1 MHPLK
6 PWLNLM
12 LQDKKR
18 LLIGAFLLLITYLS
32 AIGLLALSGW
42 FITATSV
49 TALAWAAGIAINLDI
64 YSPGGGIRFFALSRT
79 VARYTERVYNHD
91 TVLRLLAKLR
101 TRLFKNLT
109 LLDDQTAAKF
119 RASQW
124 VNRLITDVDTL
135 DNLYLRLLAPP
146 LVALLTVI
154 LLVGFLAF
162 FHLQLAGL
170 AALMLLL
177 TLGISTWGMA
187 QAGKAVSYRLVAQQE
202 AQRSLLV
209 EQIEGLGELQA
220 SHSLANH
227 QTQLFTAQQTEMR
240 DQQRLQQVAA
250 WGAGLQTLLLQLMA
264 AACLLLA
271 AEAYQQGWLTGPMMV
286 LIPLALMALQEVFLN
301 LPAAFASYGATLA
314 AAQRLNKTESLQ
326 SHLVSPSQPQALP
339 SNSTLPYSLHWQNI
353 GVKLGNQQVFNNINL
368 SLKAGEKLA
377 LLGESGLGKS
387 TLARLAARLSDPQ
400 AGEMLV
406 EADGKQVNLK
416 DLSLAD
422 WQAQIGYLTQQSDL
436 FATSIAE
443 NLRLAKAE
451 ATDAELWEVLEL
463 VDLKQEVSDFPQK
476 LNTWVGETGRQLS
489 GGQAR
494 RLALARVI
502 LKDPAVVIL
511 DEPFSSLDLATQA
524 VIRPKLDA
532 WLAGRTALLLA
543 HDLNALPASDRH
555 IYLQDLQNNALLG

>member
-42 FITATSV
+42 FITATGV

-227 QTQLFTAQQTEMR
+227 QTQLITAQQTEMR

-264 AACLLLA
+264 VACLLLA
-271 AEAYQQGWLTGPMMV
+271 AEAYQQGWLSGPMMV

-339 SNSTLPYSLHWQNI
+339 SNYSLHWQNI

-406 EADGKQVNLK
+406 EAEGKQLNLK
-416 DLSLAD
+416 ALSLTD
-422 WQAQIGYLTQQSDL
+422 WQAQIGYLTQQTDL

-463 VDLKQEVSDFPQK
+463 VDLKQEVSDFPQQ
-476 LNTWVGETGRQLS
+476 LDTWVGETGRQLS

-532 WLAGRTALLLA
+532 WLTGRTALLLA
-543 HDLNALPASDRH
+543 HDLSALPASDRH
-555 IYLQDLQNNALLG
+555 IYLQDLQGN

>member
-6 PWLNLM
+6 PWLDLM
-12 LQDKKR
+12 LLDKKR
-18 LLIGAFLLLITYLS
+18 LWIGAFLLLITYLS
-32 AIGLLALSGW
+32 AVGLLALSGW
-42 FITATSV
+42 FITATGV
-49 TALAWAAGIAINLDI
+49 TALAWTAGVAINLDI

-154 LLVGFLAF
+154 LLVSFLAF

-202 AQRSLLV
+202 TQRSLLV

-220 SHSLANH
+220 SHSLASH
-227 QTQLFTAQQTEMR
+227 QQQLITAQQTEMR

-250 WGAGLQTLLLQLMA
+250 WGAGLQTLLLQLTA
-264 AACLLLA
+264 AAGLFLA
-271 AEAYQQGWLTGPMMV
+271 AQAYQQGWLSGPMLV

-301 LPAAFASYGATLA
+301 LPTAFASWGATLA

-326 SHLVSPSQPQALP
+326 SHLLSPSNPQ
-339 SNSTLPYSLHWQNI
+339 TLPKKYTLHWHSI
-353 GVKLGNQQVFNNINL
+353 GVKLGNQQVFNNLNL
-368 SLKAGEKLA
+368 SLQPGEKLA

-400 AGEMLV
+400 TGEMLV
-406 EADGKQVNLK
+406 EAEGKQLNLK
-416 DLSLAD
+416 DLNLAD
-422 WQAQIGYLTQQSDL
+422 WQAQIGYLTQQTDL

-443 NLRLAKAE
+443 NLRLAKAD

-463 VDLKQEVSDFPQK
+463 VDLKQEVRDFPQQ
-476 LNTWVGETGRQLS
+476 LVTWVGETGRQLS

-494 RLALARVI
+494 RLALARII
-502 LKDPAVVIL
+502 LKDPALVIL
-511 DEPFSSLDLATQA
+511 DEPFSNLDLATQA

-543 HDLNALPASDRH
+543 HDLSALPASDRH
-555 IYLQDLQNNALLG
+555 LHLQDLQNN

>member
-18 LLIGAFLLLITYLS
+18 LWIGAFLLLITYLS

-42 FITATSV
+42 FITATGV

-227 QTQLFTAQQTEMR
+227 QTQLITAQQTEMR

-271 AEAYQQGWLTGPMMV
+271 AEAYQQGWLSGPMMV

-339 SNSTLPYSLHWQNI
+339 SNYSLHWQNI

-406 EADGKQVNLK
+406 EAEGKQLNLK
-416 DLSLAD
+416 ALSLTD
-422 WQAQIGYLTQQSDL
+422 WQAQIGYLTQQTDL

-463 VDLKQEVSDFPQK
+463 VDLKQEVSDFPQQ
-476 LNTWVGETGRQLS
+476 LDTWVGETGRQLS

-532 WLAGRTALLLA
+532 WLTGRTALLLA
-543 HDLNALPASDRH
+543 HDLSALPASDRH
-555 IYLQDLQNNALLG
+555 IHLQDLQGN

>member
-494 RLALARVI
+494 RLALARVL
-502 LKDPAVVIL
+502 LKDPALVIL

>member
-6 PWLNLM
+6 PWLDLM

-32 AIGLLALSGW
+32 AVGLLALSGW
-42 FITATSV
+42 FITATGV
-49 TALAWAAGIAINLDI
+49 TALAWAAGLSITLDI
-64 YSPGGGIRFFALSRT
+64 YGPGGGIRFFALSRT
-79 VARYTERVYNHD
+79 VARYGERVYNHD

-154 LLVGFLAF
+154 ILVTFLAF
-162 FHLQLAGL
+162 FHLQVAGV
-170 AALMLLL
+170 AALMLVL

-187 QAGKAVSYRLVAQQE
+187 QAGKAVSFRLVAQQE
-202 AQRSLLV
+202 NQRSLLV

-220 SHSLANH
+220 SHSLANY
-227 QTQLFTAQQTEMR
+227 QQQLLTAQHTEMH
-240 DQQRLQQVAA
+240 DQQRLQKVAA
-250 WGAGLQTLLLQLMA
+250 WGAGLQTLLLQFMA

-271 AEAYQQGWLTGPMMV
+271 AEAYQQGWLSGPMMV
-286 LIPLALMALQEVFLN
+286 LVPLSLMALQEVFLN
-301 LPAAFASYGATLA
+301 LPAAFASWGATLA
-314 AAQRLNKTESLQ
+314 AAQRLNKTEALESR
-326 SHLVSPSQPQALP
+326 LVSCLDAQPLP
-339 SNSTLPYSLHWQNI
+339 KNYTLHWQAI
-353 GVKLGNQQVFNNINL
+353 DVKLGNQQVFNNINL

-400 AGEMLV
+400 AGAMLV
-406 EADGKQVNLK
+406 EAEGKQLNLK
-416 DLSLAD
+416 DLNLAG
-422 WQAQIGYLTQQSDL
+422 WQGQIGYLTQQSDL

-443 NLRLAKAE
+443 NLRLANSA
-451 ATDAELWEVLEL
+451 ATDAQLWDVLEL
-463 VDLKQEVSDFPQK
+463 VDLKDEVAAFPEQ

-502 LKDPAVVIL
+502 LKDPALVIL
-511 DEPFSSLDLATQA
+511 DEPFSSLDQATQA
-524 VIRPKLDA
+524 TIRPKLDA
-532 WLAGRTALLLA
+532 WLKGRTALLLA
-543 HDLNALPASDRH
+543 HDLSALPHSDRYIH
-555 IYLQDLQNNALLG
+555 LQDLQHN

>member
-18 LLIGAFLLLITYLS
+18 LYIGAFLLLITYLS
-32 AIGLLALSGW
+32 AVGLLALSGW
-42 FITATSV
+42 FITATGV
-49 TALAWAAGIAINLDI
+49 TAIAWAAGITIALDI
-64 YSPGGGIRFFALSRT
+64 YGPGGGIRFFALSRT
-79 VARYTERVYNHD
+79 VARYGERVYNHD
-91 TVLRLLAKLR
+91 TVLRLLALLR

-109 LLDDQTAAKF
+109 QLDDQTAAKF

-154 LLVGFLAF
+154 ILVTFLAF
-162 FHLQLAGL
+162 FHLQVAGL

-187 QAGKAVSYRLVAQQE
+187 LAGKAVSFRLVAQQE
-202 AQRSLLV
+202 NQRSMLV

-220 SHSLANH
+220 SHSLANY
-227 QTQLFTAQQTEMR
+227 QAQLLTAQQTEMQ
-240 DQQRLQQVAA
+240 DQERLQKVAA

-271 AEAYQQGWLTGPMMV
+271 AEAYQQGWLSGPMMV
-286 LIPLALMALQEVFLN
+286 LVPLALMALQEVFLN
-301 LPAAFASYGATLA
+301 LPAAFASWGATLA
-314 AAQRLNKTESLQ
+314 AAQRLNTTEALE
-326 SHLVSPSQPQALP
+326 SHLISSLDAQPLP
-339 SNSTLPYSLHWQNI
+339 KNYTLHWQNI
-353 GVKLGNQQVFNNINL
+353 DVKLGNQQVFSNINL
-368 SLKAGEKLA
+368 SLKPGEKLA

-400 AGEMLV
+400 AGEMLLV
-406 EADGKQVNLK
+406 ANNSHLNLK

-443 NLRLAKAE
+443 NLRLAKSD
-451 ATDAELWEVLEL
+451 ATDQELWDVLEM
-463 VDLKQEVSDFPQK
+463 VDLKDEVAAFPQQ
-476 LNTWVGETGRQLS
+476 LDTWVGETGRQLS

-502 LKDPAVVIL
+502 LKDAPLVIL

-524 VIRPKLDA
+524 IIRPKLDA
-532 WLAGRTALLLA
+532 WLNGRTALLLA
-543 HDLNALPASDRH
+543 HDLKALPQCNRSIH
-555 IYLQDLQNNALLG
+555 LQDLQIP

>member
-18 LLIGAFLLLITYLS
+18 LFIGAFLLLITYLS
-32 AIGLLALSGW
+32 AVGLLALSGW
-42 FITATSV
+42 FITATGV
-49 TALAWAAGIAINLDI
+49 TALAWAAGLTIALDI
-64 YSPGGGIRFFALSRT
+64 YGPGGGIRFFALSRT
-79 VARYTERVYNHD
+79 VARYGERVYNHD

-154 LLVGFLAF
+154 ILVSFLAF

-220 SHSLANH
+220 SHSLAKH
-227 QTQLFTAQQTEMR
+227 QEQLITAQQTEMS

-250 WGAGLQTLLLQLMA
+250 WGAGLQTLLLQLMV

-271 AEAYQQGWLTGPMMV
+271 AEAYQKGWLTGPMMV
-286 LIPLALMALQEVFLN
+286 LVPLALMALQEVFLN

-314 AAQRLNKTESLQ
+314 AAQRLNKTESLET
-326 SHLVSPSQPQALP
+326 HLINPSKPQALP
-339 SNSTLPYSLHWQNI
+339 INFTLRWQNI
-353 GVKLGNQQVFNNINL
+353 NVKLGNQQVFNNINL
-368 SLKAGEKLA
+368 SLKPGEKLA

-406 EADGKQVNLK
+406 EADGKQLNLK
-416 DLSLAD
+416 DFSLTD

-443 NLRLAKAE
+443 NLRLAKVD
-451 ATDAELWEVLEL
+451 ATDAELWAVLEI
-463 VDLKQEVSDFPQK
+463 VDLQDEVAAFPKQ

-502 LKDPAVVIL
+502 LKDAPLVIL

-524 VIRPKLDA
+524 IIRPQLDI
-532 WLAGRTALLLA
+532 WLKDRTALLLA
-543 HDLNALPASDRH
+543 HDLSALPHSDQH
-555 IYLQDLQNNALLG
+555 IHLQDL

>member
-6 PWLNLM
+6 PWLDLM
-12 LQDKKR
+12 LLDKKR
-18 LLIGAFLLLITYLS
+18 LWIGAFLLLITYLS
-32 AIGLLALSGW
+32 AVGLLALSGW
-42 FITATSV
+42 FITATGV
-49 TALAWAAGIAINLDI
+49 TALAWAAGVAINLDI

-154 LLVGFLAF
+154 ILVSFLAS
-162 FHLQLAGL
+162 FHLQVASV

-187 QAGKAVSYRLVAQQE
+187 QAGKAVSFRLVAQQE
-202 AQRSLLV
+202 TQRSLLV

-220 SHSLANH
+220 SHSLASH
-227 QTQLFTAQQTEMR
+227 QQQLITAQQTEMR

-271 AEAYQQGWLTGPMMV
+271 AEAYQQGWLSGPVMV

-314 AAQRLNKTESLQ
+314 AAQRLNKTEALET
-326 SHLVSPSQPQALP
+326 HLVSPSQPQALP
-339 SNSTLPYSLHWQNI
+339 ANSTLPYSLHWQNI
-353 GVKLGNQQVFNNINL
+353 GVKLGNQQVFNNLNL

-400 AGEMLV
+400 TGEMLV
-406 EADGKQVNLK
+406 EAEGKQLNLK

-422 WQAQIGYLTQQSDL
+422 WQAQIGYLTQQTDL

-463 VDLKQEVSDFPQK
+463 VDLKQEVSDFPQQ
-476 LNTWVGETGRQLS
+476 LDTWVGETGRQLS

-532 WLAGRTALLLA
+532 WLTGRTALLLA
-543 HDLNALPASDRH
+543 HDLSALPTSDRH
-555 IYLQDLQNNALLG
+555 LHLQDLQGN

>member
-32 AIGLLALSGW
+32 AVGLLALSGW
-42 FITATSV
+42 FITATGV
-49 TALAWAAGIAINLDI
+49 TALAWAAGLSVTLDI

-79 VARYTERVYNHD
+79 IARYGERVYNHD

-154 LLVGFLAF
+154 LLVSFLAF

-170 AALMLLL
+170 AALVLLL

-227 QTQLFTAQQTEMR
+227 QTQLITAQQTEMR

-301 LPAAFASYGATLA
+301 LPTAFASYGATLA

-326 SHLVSPSQPQALP
+326 SHLVSPNQPQVLP
-339 SNSTLPYSLHWQNI
+339 SNYSLHWQNI
-353 GVKLGNQQVFNNINL
+353 GVKLGNQQVFTNINL

-406 EADGKQVNLK
+406 EADGKQLNLK
-416 DLSLAD
+416 DFSLTD

-532 WLAGRTALLLA
+532 WLTGRTALLLA

>member
-42 FITATSV
+42 FITATGV

-227 QTQLFTAQQTEMR
+227 QTQLITAQQTEMR

-271 AEAYQQGWLTGPMMV
+271 AEAYQQGWLSGPMMV

-314 AAQRLNKTESLQ
+314 AAQRLNKTEALET
-326 SHLVSPSQPQALP
+326 HLVSPSQPQVLP
-339 SNSTLPYSLHWQNI
+339 SNYSLHWQNI

-400 AGEMLV
+400 TGEMLV
-406 EADGKQVNLK
+406 EAENKKLNLK
-416 DLSLAD
+416 NLSLAD
-422 WQAQIGYLTQQSDL
+422 WQAQIGYLTQQTDL

-463 VDLKQEVSDFPQK
+463 VDLKQEVRDFPQQ

-532 WLAGRTALLLA
+532 WLTGRTALLLA
-543 HDLNALPASDRH
+543 HDLSALPASDQH
-555 IYLQDLQNNALLG
+555 IHLQDLQGN

>member
-42 FITATSV
+42 FITATGV

-227 QTQLFTAQQTEMR
+227 QTQLITAQQTEMR

-400 AGEMLV
+400 TGEMLV
-406 EADGKQVNLK
+406 EAEGKQLNLK
-416 DLSLAD
+416 ALSLTD
-422 WQAQIGYLTQQSDL
+422 WQAQIGYLTQQTDL

-463 VDLKQEVSDFPQK
+463 VDLKQEVSDFPQQ
-476 LNTWVGETGRQLS
+476 LDTWVGETGRQLS

-532 WLAGRTALLLA
+532 WLTGRTALLLA
-543 HDLNALPASDRH
+543 HDLSALPTSDRH
-555 IYLQDLQNNALLG
+555 LHLQDLQGN

>member
-6 PWLNLM
+6 PWLDLM
-12 LQDKKR
+12 LLDKKR
-18 LLIGAFLLLITYLS
+18 LLVGALLLLATYLS
-32 AIGLLALSGW
+32 AVGLLALSGW
-42 FITATSV
+42 FITATGV
-49 TALAWAAGIAINLDI
+49 TALAWAAGVAINLDI

-91 TVLRLLAKLR
+91 TVLRLLASLR
-101 TRLFKNLT
+101 VRLFKNLT

-154 LLVGFLAF
+154 LLVTFLAF

-170 AALMLLL
+170 TALLL
-177 TLGISTWGMA
+177 LVTLGISTWGMA

-202 AQRSLLV
+202 TQRSLLV

-220 SHSLANH
+220 SHSLASH
-227 QTQLFTAQQTEMR
+227 QQQLITAQQAEMR

-250 WGAGLQTLLLQLMA
+250 WGAGLQTLLLQLTA
-264 AACLLLA
+264 AAGLFLA
-271 AEAYQQGWLTGPMMV
+271 AQAYQQGWLSGPMLV

-301 LPAAFASYGATLA
+301 LPTAFASWGATLA

-326 SHLVSPSQPQALP
+326 SHLLSPSNPQ
-339 SNSTLPYSLHWQNI
+339 TLPKKYTLHWHSI
-353 GVKLGNQQVFNNINL
+353 GVKLGNQQVFNNLNL
-368 SLKAGEKLA
+368 SLQPGEKLA

-400 AGEMLV
+400 TGEMLV
-406 EADGKQVNLK
+406 VAENKKLNLK

-422 WQAQIGYLTQQSDL
+422 WQAQIGYLTQQTDL

-443 NLRLAKAE
+443 NLRLAKAD
-451 ATDAELWEVLEL
+451 ATDAELWEVLAL
-463 VDLKQEVSDFPQK
+463 VDLEQEVRDFPQQ
-476 LNTWVGETGRQLS
+476 LGTWVGETGRQLS

-494 RLALARVI
+494 RLALARII
-502 LKDPAVVIL
+502 LKDPALVIL
-511 DEPFSSLDLATQA
+511 DEPFSNLDLATQA

-543 HDLNALPASDRH
+543 HDLKALPASDRH

>member
-12 LQDKKR
+12 LQAKKR

-32 AIGLLALSGW
+32 AVGLLALSGW
-42 FITATSV
+42 FITATGV
-49 TALAWAAGIAINLDI
+49 TAIAWAAGMAVTLDI
-64 YSPGGGIRFFALSRT
+64 YGPGGGIRFFALSRT
-79 VARYTERVYNHD
+79 VARYGERVYNHD
-91 TVLRLLAKLR
+91 TVLRLLALLR

-154 LLVGFLAF
+154 ILVSFLAF
-162 FHLQLAGL
+162 FHLQVAGV

-187 QAGKAVSYRLVAQQE
+187 LAGKAVSFRLIAQQE
-202 AQRSLLV
+202 NQRSRLV

-227 QTQLFTAQQTEMR
+227 QAELLTAQQTEMH
-240 DQQRLQQVAA
+240 DQERLQKVAA
-250 WGAGLQTLLLQLMA
+250 WGTGLQTLLLQFMA

-286 LIPLALMALQEVFLN
+286 LVPLALMALQEVFLN
-301 LPAAFASYGATLA
+301 LPAAFASWGATLA
-314 AAQRLNKTESLQ
+314 AAQRLNTTEALE
-326 SHLVSPSQPQALP
+326 SHLISSLDAQSLP
-339 SNSTLPYSLHWQNI
+339 KDYTLHWQNI
-353 GVKLGNQQVFNNINL
+353 DVKLGNQQVFSNINL
-368 SLKAGEKLA
+368 SLKPGEKLA

-400 AGEMLV
+400 AGAMLV
-406 EADGKQVNLK
+406 EADGKQLNLK
-416 DLSLAD
+416 DFSLTD

-443 NLRLAKAE
+443 NLRLAKTD
-451 ATDAELWEVLEL
+451 ATDDELWAVLEL
-463 VDLKQEVSDFPQK
+463 VDLQDEVAAFPEQ

-494 RLALARVI
+494 RLALARII
-502 LKDPAVVIL
+502 LKDAPLVIL

-524 VIRPKLDA
+524 TIRPKLNA

-543 HDLNALPASDRH
+543 HDLNALPQCDRFIH
-555 IYLQDLQNNALLG
+555 LQDLLLNHKNN

>member
-42 FITATSV
+42 FITATGV

-227 QTQLFTAQQTEMR
+227 QTQLITAQQTEMR

-511 DEPFSSLDLATQA
+511 DEPFSSLDRATQA

>member
-18 LLIGAFLLLITYLS
+18 LWIGAFLLLITYLS

-42 FITATSV
+42 FITATGV

-227 QTQLFTAQQTEMR
+227 QTQLITAQQTEMR

-511 DEPFSSLDLATQA
+511 DEPFSSLDRATQA

>member
-6 PWLNLM
+6 PWLDLM
-12 LQDKKR
+12 LLDKKR
-18 LLIGAFLLLITYLS
+18 LLVGALLLLATYLS
-32 AIGLLALSGW
+32 AVGLLALSGW
-42 FITATSV
+42 FITATGV
-49 TALAWAAGIAINLDI
+49 TALAWAAGVAINLDI

-91 TVLRLLAKLR
+91 TVLRLLASLR
-101 TRLFKNLT
+101 VRLFKNLT

-154 LLVGFLAF
+154 LLVTFLAF

-170 AALMLLL
+170 TALLL
-177 TLGISTWGMA
+177 LVTLGISTWGMA

-202 AQRSLLV
+202 TQRSLLV

-220 SHSLANH
+220 SHSLASH
-227 QTQLFTAQQTEMR
+227 QQQLITAQQTEMR

-250 WGAGLQTLLLQLMA
+250 WGAGLQTLLLQLTA
-264 AACLLLA
+264 AAGLFLA
-271 AEAYQQGWLTGPMMV
+271 AQAYQQGWLSGPMLV

-301 LPAAFASYGATLA
+301 LPTAFASWGATLA

-326 SHLVSPSQPQALP
+326 SHLLSPSNPQ
-339 SNSTLPYSLHWQNI
+339 TLPKKYTLHWHSI
-353 GVKLGNQQVFNNINL
+353 GVKLGNQQVFNNLNL
-368 SLKAGEKLA
+368 SLQPGEKLA

-400 AGEMLV
+400 TGEMLV
-406 EADGKQVNLK
+406 VAENKKLNLK

-422 WQAQIGYLTQQSDL
+422 WQAQIGYLTQQTDL

-443 NLRLAKAE
+443 NLRLAKAD
-451 ATDAELWEVLEL
+451 ATDAELWEVLAL
-463 VDLKQEVSDFPQK
+463 VDLEQEVRDFPQQ
-476 LNTWVGETGRQLS
+476 LGTWVGETGRQLS

-494 RLALARVI
+494 RLALSRII
-502 LKDPAVVIL
+502 LKDPALVIL
-511 DEPFSSLDLATQA
+511 DEPFSNLDLATQA

-543 HDLNALPASDRH
+543 HDLKALPASDRH
-555 IYLQDLQNNALLG
+555 LHLQDLPSLQVSTSL

>member
-511 DEPFSSLDLATQA
+511 DEPFSSLDRATQA

>member
-32 AIGLLALSGW
+32 AVGLLALSGW
-42 FITATSV
+42 FITATGV
-49 TALAWAAGIAINLDI
+49 TALAWAAGLSVTLDI

-79 VARYTERVYNHD
+79 VARYGERVYNHD

-119 RASQW
+119 KASQW

-154 LLVGFLAF
+154 ILVSFLAF
-162 FHLQLAGL
+162 FHLQVASV

-187 QAGKAVSYRLVAQQE
+187 LAGKAVSFRLVAQQE
-202 AQRSLLV
+202 NQRSLLV

-227 QTQLFTAQQTEMR
+227 QTQLITAQQTEMR

-286 LIPLALMALQEVFLN
+286 LVPLALMALQEVFLN

-314 AAQRLNKTESLQ
+314 AAQRLNKTEDLET
-326 SHLVSPSQPQALP
+326 HLVSPSKPQALP
-339 SNSTLPYSLHWQNI
+339 NNNTLHWQNI
-353 GVKLGNQQVFNNINL
+353 SVKLGSQQVFSKINL

-406 EADGKQVNLK
+406 EADGKQLNLK
-416 DLSLAD
+416 DLSLTD
-422 WQAQIGYLTQQSDL
+422 WQTQIGYLTQQSDL

-443 NLRLAKAE
+443 NLRLAKAD
-451 ATDAELWEVLEL
+451 ATDDELWDVLEL
-463 VDLKQEVSDFPQK
+463 VDLQDEVTAFPEQ

-494 RLALARVI
+494 RLALARII
-502 LKDPAVVIL
+502 LKDPALVIL
-511 DEPFSSLDLATQA
+511 DEPFSSLDLATQDS
-524 VIRPKLDA
+524 IRPKLDA

-543 HDLNALPASDRH
+543 HDLKALPQCDRSIH
-555 IYLQDLQNNALLG
+555 LQDLLLSHKNN

>member
-6 PWLNLM
+6 PWFNLM

-18 LLIGAFLLLITYLS
+18 LYIGALLLLITYLS

-42 FITATSV
+42 FITATGV
-49 TALAWAAGIAINLDI
+49 TAIAWAAGLAINLDI
-64 YSPGGGIRFFALSRT
+64 YGPGSGIRFFALSRT
-79 VARYTERVYNHD
+79 VARYGERVYNHD
-91 TVLRLLAKLR
+91 TVLRLLALLR

-109 LLDDQTAAKF
+109 QLDDQTAAKF

-154 LLVGFLAF
+154 LLVTFLAF
-162 FHLQLAGL
+162 FHLPVAVL

-177 TLGISTWGMA
+177 TLAISTWGMA
-187 QAGKAVSYRLVAQQE
+187 QAGKAVSFRLVAQQE
-202 AQRSLLV
+202 NQRSLLV

-220 SHSLANH
+220 SHSLANY
-227 QTQLFTAQQTEMR
+227 QEQLLTAQHTEMQ
-240 DQQRLQQVAA
+240 DQERLQKVAA

-264 AACLLLA
+264 TACLLLA
-271 AEAYQQGWLTGPMMV
+271 AQAYQQGWLSGPMMV
-286 LIPLALMALQEVFLN
+286 LIPLALMALQEVFIN
-301 LPAAFASYGATLA
+301 LPAAFASWGATLA

-326 SHLVSPSQPQALP
+326 SHLASSNHPQALP
-339 SNSTLPYSLHWQNI
+339 KNFAQSSTLHWQNI
-353 GVKLGNQQVFNNINL
+353 SVKLGSQQVFNKINL
-368 SLKAGEKLA
+368 SLKPGEKLA

-387 TLARLAARLSDPQ
+387 TLARLASRLSDPQ
-400 AGEMLV
+400 AGELLL
-406 EADGKQVNLK
+406 ATGDQRLNLK
-416 DLSLAD
+416 DLNLTD

-443 NLRLAKAE
+443 NLRLAKAD
-451 ATDAELWEVLEL
+451 ATDAELWDVLEL
-463 VDLKQEVSDFPQK
+463 VDLKQEVCDFPQQ

-502 LKDPAVVIL
+502 LKDPALVIL
-511 DEPFSSLDLATQA
+511 DEPFSSLDLATQNT
-524 VIRPKLDA
+524 IRPKLEA
-532 WLAGRTALLLA
+532 WLKNRTALLLA
-543 HDLNALPASDRH
+543 HDLKALPQCDRH
-555 IYLQDLQNNALLG
+555 IHLQDLLN

>member
-18 LLIGAFLLLITYLS
+18 LWIGAFLLLITYLS
-32 AIGLLALSGW
+32 AVGLLALSGW
-42 FITATSV
+42 FITATGV

-227 QTQLFTAQQTEMR
+227 QTQLITAQQTEMR

-326 SHLVSPSQPQALP
+326 SHLVSPSQPQTLP

-463 VDLKQEVSDFPQK
+463 VDLKQEVSDFPQQ

-511 DEPFSSLDLATQA
+511 DEPFSSLDRATQA

>member
-32 AIGLLALSGW
+32 AVGLLALSGW
-42 FITATSV
+42 FITATGV
-49 TALAWAAGIAINLDI
+49 TALAWAAGMAVTLDI
-64 YSPGGGIRFFALSRT
+64 YGPGGGIRFFALSRT
-79 VARYTERVYNHD
+79 VARYGERVYNHD

-119 RASQW
+119 KASQW

-154 LLVGFLAF
+154 ILVTFLAF
-162 FHLQLAGL
+162 FHLQVTGV

-187 QAGKAVSYRLVAQQE
+187 LAGKAVSFRLVAQQE
-202 AQRSLLV
+202 NQRSLLV

-227 QTQLFTAQQTEMR
+227 QAELLAAQQTEMH
-240 DQQRLQQVAA
+240 DQQRLQKLAA
-250 WGAGLQTLLLQLMA
+250 WGTGLQTLLLQLMA

-271 AEAYQQGWLTGPMMV
+271 AEAYQQGWLSGPMMV
-286 LIPLALMALQEVFLN
+286 LVPLSLMALQEVFLN
-301 LPAAFASYGATLA
+301 LPAAFASFGATLA
-314 AAQRLNKTESLQ
+314 AAQRLNKTESLET
-326 SHLVSPSQPQALP
+326 HLVSHVAAQALP
-339 SNSTLPYSLHWQNI
+339 TNFTLPYSLHWQNI
-353 GVKLGNQQVFNNINL
+353 SVKLGNQQVFSNINL

-406 EADGKQVNLK
+406 EADGKSLNLK
-416 DLSLAD
+416 NLNLAD

-443 NLRLAKAE
+443 NLRLAKAD
-451 ATDAELWEVLEL
+451 ATDDELWAVLEL
-463 VDLKQEVSDFPQK
+463 VDLKDEVAAFPKQ

-502 LKDPAVVIL
+502 LKDAPLVIL

-524 VIRPKLDA
+524 TIRPKLDA

-543 HDLNALPASDRH
+543 HDLSALPHSDRNLH
-555 IYLQDLQNNALLG
+555 LQDL

>member
-6 PWLNLM
+6 PWLDLM

-18 LLIGAFLLLITYLS
+18 LLVGALLIFITYLS

-42 FITATSV
+42 FITATGV

-64 YSPGGGIRFFALSRT
+64 YSPGGGIRFFALTRT

-91 TVLRLLAKLR
+91 TVLQLLARLR
-101 TRLFKNLT
+101 VRLFKNLT

-146 LVALLTVI
+146 LVALVTLIFVI
-154 LLVGFLAF
+154 VFLAF

-177 TLGISTWGMA
+177 TLAVSTWGMA
-187 QAGKAVSYRLVAQQE
+187 QAGKAVSYRLVSQQE

-209 EQIEGLGELQA
+209 EQVEGLGELQA
-220 SHSLANH
+220 SHSLSKY
-227 QTQLFTAQQTEMR
+227 QQQLIAAQEVEMR
-240 DQQRLQQVAA
+240 DQQRLQQVTA
-250 WGAGLQTLLLQLMA
+250 WGAGLQTLLLQLTV

-271 AEAYQQGWLTGPMMV
+271 AQAYQQGWLSGPMLV
-286 LIPLALMALQEVFLN
+286 LIPLALMAMQEVFVN
-301 LPAAFASYGATLA
+301 LPTAFASWGSTLA
-314 AAQRLNKTESLQ
+314 AAQRLNKTENLQ
-326 SHLVSPSQPQALP
+326 SHLLSSNNPQALP
-339 SNSTLPYSLHWQNI
+339 TNFPLHSTLLWQ
-353 GVKLGNQQVFNNINL
+353 GVSVKLGSQQVFTHINL
-368 SLKAGEKLA
+368 QLKPGEKLA

-400 AGEMLV
+400 AGAMLV
-406 EADGKQVNLK
+406 EADGKQLNLK
-416 DLSLAD
+416 DLSLTD

-443 NLRLAKAE
+443 NLRLAKAD
-451 ATDAELWEVLEL
+451 ATDDELWAVLEL
-463 VDLKQEVSDFPQK
+463 VDLQDEVAAFPEQ

-502 LKDPAVVIL
+502 LKDPALVIL

-524 VIRPKLDA
+524 TIRPRLEA
-532 WLAGRTALLLA
+532 WLKNRTALLLA
-543 HDLNALPASDRH
+543 HDLKALPECNRH
-555 IYLQDLQNNALLG
+555 IHLQDLLASQ

>member
-18 LLIGAFLLLITYLS
+18 LWIGAFLLLITYLS

-42 FITATSV
+42 FITATGV

-227 QTQLFTAQQTEMR
+227 QTQLITAQQTEMR

-271 AEAYQQGWLTGPMMV
+271 AEAYQQGWLSGPMMV

-339 SNSTLPYSLHWQNI
+339 SNYSLHWQNI

-406 EADGKQVNLK
+406 EAEGKQLNLK
-416 DLSLAD
+416 ALSLTD
-422 WQAQIGYLTQQSDL
+422 WQAQIGYLTQQTDL

-463 VDLKQEVSDFPQK
+463 VDLKQEVSDFPQQ
-476 LNTWVGETGRQLS
+476 LDTWVGETGRQLS

-532 WLAGRTALLLA
+532 WLTGRTALLLA
-543 HDLNALPASDRH
+543 HDLSALPASDRH
-555 IYLQDLQNNALLG
+555 IYLQDLQGN

>member
-227 QTQLFTAQQTEMR
+227 QTQLITAQQTEMR

-511 DEPFSSLDLATQA
+511 DEPFSSLDRATQA

-555 IYLQDLQNNALLG
+555 IYLQDLQNNVLLG

>member
-32 AIGLLALSGW
+32 AVGLLALSGW
-42 FITATSV
+42 FITATGV
-49 TALAWAAGIAINLDI
+49 TALAWAAGITITLDI
-64 YSPGGGIRFFALSRT
+64 YGPGGGIRFFALSRT
-79 VARYTERVYNHD
+79 VARYGERVYNHD
-91 TVLRLLAKLR
+91 TVLRLLALLR

-109 LLDDQTAAKF
+109 FLDDQTAAKF

-154 LLVGFLAF
+154 ILVTFLAF

-170 AALMLLL
+170 TALLL
-177 TLGISTWGMA
+177 LVTLGISTLGMA

-202 AQRSLLV
+202 TQRSLLV

-220 SHSLANH
+220 SHSLASH
-227 QTQLFTAQQTEMR
+227 QQQLITAQQTEMR

-250 WGAGLQTLLLQLMA
+250 WGAGLQTLLLQLTA
-264 AACLLLA
+264 AAGLFLA
-271 AEAYQQGWLTGPMMV
+271 AQAYQQGWLSSPMLV

-301 LPAAFASYGATLA
+301 LPTAFASWGATLA

-326 SHLVSPSQPQALP
+326 SHLLSPSNPQ
-339 SNSTLPYSLHWQNI
+339 TLPKKYTLHWHSI
-353 GVKLGNQQVFNNINL
+353 GVKLGNQQVFNNLNL
-368 SLKAGEKLA
+368 SLQPGEKLA

-400 AGEMLV
+400 TGEMLV
-406 EADGKQVNLK
+406 VAENKKLNLK

-422 WQAQIGYLTQQSDL
+422 WQAQIGYLTQQTDL

-443 NLRLAKAE
+443 NLRLAKAD
-451 ATDAELWEVLEL
+451 ATDAELWEVLAL
-463 VDLKQEVSDFPQK
+463 VDLEQEVRDFPQQ
-476 LNTWVGETGRQLS
+476 LGTWVGETGRQLS

-494 RLALARVI
+494 RLALARII
-502 LKDPAVVIL
+502 LKDPALVIL
-511 DEPFSSLDLATQA
+511 DEPFSNLDLATQA

-543 HDLNALPASDRH
+543 HDLSALPASDRH
-555 IYLQDLQNNALLG
+555 LHLQDLQNN